1 MTDRAKLKDTL
12 KAEEHERPTL
22 KTIARL
28 SGLAVPTV
36 SRALGDAPDIGS
48 DTKKRVR
55 EIADQLGYRP
65 NRAGL
70 RLRTGKTNVIALVLR
85 TDHDLMSHASR
96 LITAIAGELR
106 GTPYHLIIIP
116 YFPDEDPLEAV
127 RYVVTT
133 GSADGVILNRI
144 QPDDPRV
151 NFLRAQKFPF
161 ALHGRT
167 SQSSSDPFYDFDN
180 AEYGRKSVAAVA
192 AKGRR
197 ELLLIAPP
205 KDQNYAMLMIA
216 GAQEGGRQHGVR
228 VTIMEEASSDSSSEA
243 VTAATITHLTR
254 HPECDAIMTA
264 SAPAAV
270 SATLGAEALGLEIGR
285 DIDVIAKESMPFLR
299 HFRPQIIVIHED
311 INETGQFLAQAVI
324 QAIDRPEL
332 PPMQKLLMLE

>member
-1 MTDRAKLKDTL
+1 MTENNKLKDTL
-12 KAEEHERPTL
+12 KPAERERPTL

-106 GTPYHLIIIP
+106 GTAYHLIIIP
-116 YFPDEDPLEAV
+116 YFPDENPLDAV
-127 RYVVTT
+127 RYIVRT
-133 GSADGVILNRI
+133 GSADGIILNRI

-151 NFLRAQKFPF
+151 NFLRAQNFPF

-167 SQSSSDPFYDFDN
+167 SQSSRDPFYDFDN
-180 AEYGRKSVAAVA
+180 AEYGRQSVATVA
-192 AKGRR
+192 ARGRR
-197 ELLLIAPP
+197 ELLMIAPP
-205 KDQNYAMLMIA
+205 RDQNYSQLMIG
-216 GAQEGGRQHGVR
+216 GAEEGGRQHGVR
-228 VTIMEEASSDSSSEA
+228 VRIMEDASSDSSSDA
-243 VTAATITHLTR
+243 VTTAAITHLTR

-264 SAPAAV
+264 SAPSAV
-270 SATLGAEALGLEIGR
+270 AATLAAETLGLTIGK
-285 DIDVIAKESMPFLR
+285 DIDVIAKESMPFLK
-299 HFRPQIIVIHED
+299 HFRSEIIVIHED
-311 INETGQFLAQAVI
+311 INETGQFLARAII

-332 PPMQKLLMLE
+332 PPMQKLLMLT